1 MSFLAKTWS
10 GFVFTLK
17 LMTLSFKA
25 DEFLGKQFHVTI
37 KQINAEPSV
46 IAHCQGLYCNL
57 SNPQT
62 PSQESSGR
70 RWMYQKSVEL
80 GTAV

>member
-10 GFVFTLK
+10 LK
-17 LMTLSFKA
+17 LMTLSFKG

-37 KQINAEPSV
+37 KQIIAEPSV

-57 SNPQT
+57 SNP
-62 PSQESSGR
+62 PCKHPPR
-70 RWMYQKSVEL
+70 RALEGDGCIRNLYNSL
-80 GTAV
+80 LNG